1 MKIKIYE
8 SPEMTFINSEGT
20 DIITTSS
27 GIESPI
33 RTDGDVIWDLDL
45 THY

>member
-1 MKIKIYE
+1 MKIKSYE
-8 SPEMTFINSEGT
+8 SPEMTFITNEGM
-20 DIITTSS
+20 DIITASS

-45 THY
+45 TY